1 MSRDARQFPS
11 NKFVMDPSP
20 RAIRVGGQL
29 DFLVSS
35 LLEELPSDVSLV
47 LVSREELLKGFESE
61 DPKEITAFR
70 VSEDVLGK
78 RVRVPGFPEVSKACG
93 LGKER

>member
-1 MSRDARQFPS
+1 MSRDAKEFPS

-35 LLEELPSDVSLV
+35 LKEELLSDGSFV
-47 LVSREELLKGFESE
+47 LMSKENSLKGFESE
-61 DPKEITAFR
+61 DT
-70 VSEDVLGK
+70 
-78 RVRVPGFPEVSKACG
+78 
-93 LGKER
+93 